1 MKKKKNSAS
10 AATAFCEWIQ
20 LEIYVYIPHCKDQ
33 VKPHSSSWFAAAC
46 PAAIA
51 HRNPEN
57 CFPFTEIYPSN
68 SDVQ

>member
-1 MKKKKNSAS
+1 MREKKNSAS

-51 HRNPEN
+51 QKSRKLFSIHRDLPKQ
-57 CFPFTEIYPSN
+57 F
-68 SDVQ
+68 